1 LYFWA
6 HVNLP
11 VKGPDGLY
19 HYNDDF
25 VAVNS
30 MGNIDVGN
38 GTTFDGYIGA
48 AQGFIIKPPTN
59 TIVFNNGQR
68 ETGENSQFF
77 KTAAS
82 GVERHRIWLNM
93 SDKKDVF
100 KQVLVGYATGATN
113 TLDTDFDAVS
123 MSANTLADF
132 YSINSSKK
140 LIIQGRAL
148 PFINTDVVTFGY
160 MVAKQGEYTISI
172 DHADGIFNNGQDVY
186 LEDKATGK
194 TTNLRLADYTF
205 TSAAGTFNSRFVMRY
220 TNKTLG
226 VDDVES
232 LENSVLV
239 SVKDKV
245 VKITSSI
252 ETMNEVNIF
261 DIGAQLL
268 YSKNNV
274 NSSEL
279 QISNLQSSD
288 QALLV
293 KITLENGHSFT
304 KKIIYSNL

>member
-1 LYFWA
+1 MYFWA

-82 GVERHRIWLNM
+82 GIERHRIWLNM

-160 MVAKQGEYTISI
+160 MAAKQGEYTISI

-186 LEDKATGK
+186 LEDKTTGK

-226 VDDVES
+226 VDDF
-232 LENSVLV
+232 ENSEDGVLV
-239 SVKDKV
+239 SIKN
-245 VKITSSI
+245 KIVQVSSSKELI
-252 ETMNEVNIF
+252 NDVTVYNLLGQKIF
-261 DIGAQLL
+261 H
-268 YSKNNV
+268 KEKV
-274 NSSEL
+274 NSTDLE
-279 QISNLQSSD
+279 ISNLQTGN
-288 QALLV
+288 QVLLIKV
-293 KITLENGHSFT
+293 NLQNGYTSN
-304 KKIIYSNL
+304 KKVIMN

>member
-82 GVERHRIWLNM
+82 GIERHRIWLNM

-160 MVAKQGEYTISI
+160 MAAKQGEYTISI

-186 LEDKATGK
+186 LEDKTTGK

-226 VDDVES
+226 VDDF
-232 LENSVLV
+232 ENSEDGVLV
-239 SVKDKV
+239 SIKN
-245 VKITSSI
+245 KIVQVSSSKELI
-252 ETMNEVNIF
+252 NDVTVYNLLGQKIF
-261 DIGAQLL
+261 H
-268 YSKNNV
+268 KEKV
-274 NSSEL
+274 NSTDLE
-279 QISNLQSSD
+279 ISNLQTGN
-288 QALLV
+288 QVLLIKV
-293 KITLENGHSFT
+293 NLQNGYTSN
-304 KKIIYSNL
+304 KKVIMN